1 MKIIGVD
8 LHARQQTIAMLD
20 TDTGELVE
28 KTLGHEGDELRKF
41 YAALPGPVLVGIEAT
56 GSMQWFLR
64 LMEELEIECRVGHP
78 AQIRQAETR
87 KQKHD
92 RRDARLLLTLL
103 AENRFPTIWMPSTE
117 QRDLRT
123 LLRHRHQWVRM
134 RSRVQH
140 TLQSMALN
148 QGLRLGHSLWS
159 QAGQQALRALP
170 LAPHAAQRK
179 TALLALY
186 PRLQESIDELD
197 QQVSE
202 QVQQRPAARRLL
214 THPGVGPIT
223 ALATEV
229 FLGDPKRFADGK
241 AVASYI
247 GMIPSEHSS
256 GGRQRLGAM
265 SKQGNALLRYLWC
278 EAALHAVGRDPEL
291 KRFYR
296 RKLVQKGLGKARV
309 AAARKLGIRLWIMM
323 RDEID
328 YPEFCRRGQLRQECG
343 DACAGMPDINSGPAV
358 E

>member
-1 MKIIGVD
+1 MRIIGCD

-28 KTLGHEGDELRKF
+28 KTLEHEGEGMRKF
-41 YAALPGPVLVGIEAT
+41 YSALPSPVLVGIEAT
-56 GSMQWFLR
+56 GSMQWFLQR
-64 LMEELEIECRVGHP
+64 MEELGMECRVGHP
-78 AQIRQAETR
+78 AKIRKAETR

-92 RRDARLLLTLL
+92 RRDARLLLQLL
-103 AENRFPTIWMPSTE
+103 TENRFPTIWMPSSE

-123 LLRHRHQWVRM
+123 LLRHRHQWVRL

-148 QGLRLGHSLWS
+148 QGLRLGPSLWS

-170 LAPHAAQRK
+170 LAPHASQRRA
-179 TALLALY
+179 ALLALY
-186 PRLQESIDELD
+186 PRLQKSIEELD

-202 QVQQRPAARRLL
+202 QAQQRPQARRLM
-214 THPGVGPIT
+214 THPGVGPVT
-223 ALATEV
+223 SLATEV
-229 FLGDPKRFADGK
+229 FLGDPRRFAEGK
-241 AVASYI
+241 AVASYV
-247 GMIPSEHSS
+247 GMIPGEYSS

-278 EAALHAVGRDPEL
+278 EAAMHAVRYDPQL

-296 RKLVQKGLGKARV
+296 RKVVQKGMGKARV
-309 AAARKLGIRLWIMM
+309 AAARKLGIRLWIML

-328 YPEFCRRGQLRQECG
+328 YQEFCRRGESRQKCG
-343 DACAGMPDINSGPAV
+343 SACAGMPDFNSGPAV
-358 E
+358 Q

>member
-1 MKIIGVD
+1 MRIIGCD

-28 KTLGHEGDELRKF
+28 KTLEHEGEGMRKF
-41 YAALPGPVLVGIEAT
+41 YSALPSPVLVGIEAT
-56 GSMQWFLR
+56 GSMQWFLQR
-64 LMEELEIECRVGHP
+64 MEELGMECRVGHP
-78 AQIRQAETR
+78 AKIRKAETR

-92 RRDARLLLTLL
+92 RRDARLLLQLL
-103 AENRFPTIWMPSTE
+103 TENRFPTIWMPSTE

-123 LLRHRHQWVRM
+123 LLRHRHQWVRL

-148 QGLRLGHSLWS
+148 QGLRLGPSLWS

-170 LAPHAAQRK
+170 LAPHASQRRA
-179 TALLALY
+179 ALLALY
-186 PRLQESIDELD
+186 PRLQESIEELD

-202 QVQQRPAARRLL
+202 QAQQRPQARRLM
-214 THPGVGPIT
+214 THPGVGPVT
-223 ALATEV
+223 SLATEV
-229 FLGDPKRFADGK
+229 FLGDPRRFAEGK
-241 AVASYI
+241 AVASYV
-247 GMIPSEHSS
+247 GMIPGEYSS

-278 EAALHAVGRDPEL
+278 EAAMHAVRYDPQL

-296 RKLVQKGLGKARV
+296 RKVVQKGMGKARV
-309 AAARKLGIRLWIMM
+309 AAARKLGIRLWIML

-328 YPEFCRRGQLRQECG
+328 YQEFCRRGESRQKCG
-343 DACAGMPDINSGPAV
+343 SACAGMPDFNSGPAV
-358 E
+358 Q

>member
-1 MKIIGVD
+1 MRIIGCD

-28 KTLGHEGDELRKF
+28 KTLEHEGEGMRKF
-41 YAALPGPVLVGIEAT
+41 YSALPSPVLVGIEAT
-56 GSMQWFLR
+56 GSMQWFLQR
-64 LMEELEIECRVGHP
+64 MEELGMECRVGHP
-78 AQIRQAETR
+78 AKIRKAETR

-92 RRDARLLLTLL
+92 RRDARLLLQLL
-103 AENRFPTIWMPSTE
+103 TENRFPTIWMPSTE

-123 LLRHRHQWVRM
+123 LLRHRHQWVRL

-148 QGLRLGHSLWS
+148 QGLRWGHSLWS

-170 LAPHAAQRK
+170 LAPHASQRRA
-179 TALLALY
+179 ALLALY
-186 PRLQESIDELD
+186 PRLQESIEELD

-202 QVQQRPAARRLL
+202 QAQQRPQARRLM
-214 THPGVGPIT
+214 THPGVGPVT
-223 ALATEV
+223 SLATEV
-229 FLGDPKRFADGK
+229 FLGDPRRFAEGK
-241 AVASYI
+241 AVASYV
-247 GMIPSEHSS
+247 GMIPGEYSS

-265 SKQGNALLRYLWC
+265 TKQGNALLRYLWC
-278 EAALHAVGRDPEL
+278 EAAMHAVRYDPQL

-296 RKLVQKGLGKARV
+296 RKVVQKGMGKARV
-309 AAARKLGIRLWIMM
+309 AAARKLGIRLWIML

-328 YPEFCRRGQLRQECG
+328 YQEFCRRGESRQKCG
-343 DACAGMPDINSGPAV
+343 SACAGMPDFNSGPAV